1 LAKTIP
7 NTILDINSQTTR
19 IIFFRK
25 VLVCIILS
33 VLIIGLYRQVRNHDF
48 INLDD
53 AAYVTD
59 NDLVKQGLNA
69 KGIAEA
75 FTTTQT

>member
-59 NDLVKQGLNA
+59 NDLVKQGLSA
-69 KGIAEA
+69 KGIAET
-75 FTTTQT
+75 FTTTQA